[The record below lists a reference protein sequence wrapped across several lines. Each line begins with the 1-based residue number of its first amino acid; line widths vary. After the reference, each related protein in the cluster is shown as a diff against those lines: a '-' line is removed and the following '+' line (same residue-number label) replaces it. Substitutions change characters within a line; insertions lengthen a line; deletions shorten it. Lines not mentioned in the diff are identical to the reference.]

1 MFSRLLSE
9 VERLREVYGLDAGG
23 ALRYIHEHL
32 DEYSSELVM
41 EYQLFISQGIEML
54 SPVE

>member
-23 ALRYIHEHL
+23 ALRYIHKHL
-32 DEYSSELVM
+32 GEYSSELVM